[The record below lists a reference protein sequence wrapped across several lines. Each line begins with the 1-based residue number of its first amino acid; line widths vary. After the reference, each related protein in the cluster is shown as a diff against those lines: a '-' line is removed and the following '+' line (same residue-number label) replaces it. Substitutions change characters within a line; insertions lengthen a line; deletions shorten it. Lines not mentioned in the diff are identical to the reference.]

1 MRKLYTIERF
11 EIINQELHFILNDKE
26 QHIQLEATGQV
37 IVDSDN
43 ASFLYIV
50 EENNAYSYISFTKEV
65 WPQLLQMS
73 LTEQIPYL
81 RWSTGRIE
89 LTNFVEE
96 LNGLLFNIE
105 GNGNYGE
112 TFVAAVEQ
120 QFSRFFDLN
129 EV

>member
-11 EIINQELHFILNDKE
+11 EIINQELHFILNEKE
-26 QHIQLEATGQV
+26 LQIQLEATGQV

-43 ASFLYIV
+43 ESFLYIV
-50 EENNAYSYISFTKEV
+50 EENNAYSYISFSKEL
-65 WPQLLQMS
+65 WPQLLQMI
-73 LTEQIPYL
+73 LTKQTPYL
-81 RWSTGRIE
+81 TWNTGRIE

-96 LNGLLFNIE
+96 LNMLLFNIE

-112 TFVAAVEQ
+112 LFVAAVEQ
-120 QFSRFFDLN
+120 QFSRFFALN

>member
-11 EIINQELHFILNDKE
+11 EIINQELHFILNEKG
-26 QHIQLEATGQV
+26 QQIQLEATGQV

-43 ASFLYIV
+43 ESFLYIV

-65 WPQLLQMS
+65 WSQLLEMI
-73 LTEQIPYL
+73 LTEQTPYL
-81 RWSTGRIE
+81 CWNTNRIE

-96 LNGLLFNIE
+96 LNMLLFNIE

-112 TFVAAVEQ
+112 SFVAAVEQ
-120 QFSRFFDLN
+120 QFSRFFTLN